1 MGLDRMTMAKSEP
14 EQMPPPT
21 TSTLF
26 SHILVPLDGSALA
39 NDALTYAAGLAKL
52 CGADVTLLMVI
63 PPIET
68 VIETPGESIAID
80 TQWENRRRRG
90 ETYLAA
96 LCRQPEYQGLQ
107 LRPRVAMG
115 PVAETIL
122 DYAEDHAVDL
132 IVMTTHGRS
141 GLSRWVW
148 GSVADKLLRAAPVP
162 VLLVRSKTPERP
174 QL

>member
-1 MGLDRMTMAKSEP
+1 MTKSEP
-14 EQMPPPT
+14 EQLPAPIA
-21 TSTLF
+21 STMF
-26 SHILVPLDGSALA
+26 NHVLVPLDGSALA
-39 NDALTYAAGLAKL
+39 NAALAYAAGLAKL
-52 CGADVTLLMVI
+52 CGAHVTLLMVI

-122 DYAEDHAVDL
+122 DYAKDHAVDL

-148 GSVADKLLRAAPVP
+148 GSVADKVLRAAPIP
-162 VLLVRSKTPERP
+162 VLLVRSQTQESP
-174 QL
+174 QV